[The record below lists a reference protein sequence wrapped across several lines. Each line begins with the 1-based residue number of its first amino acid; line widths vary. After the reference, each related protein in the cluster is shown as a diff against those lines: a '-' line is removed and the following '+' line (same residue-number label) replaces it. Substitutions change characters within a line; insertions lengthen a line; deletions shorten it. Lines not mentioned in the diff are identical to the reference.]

1 MNFESETFTEA
12 LKLMRTEH
20 QVTSP
25 YHKNN
30 SKQANQFHKT
40 LEECLSAYVS
50 DMQTTVTRICPIE
63 NPITTI
69 QKHGKLCNIIVYT
82 FEQKQKYDRTN
93 RIKIR
98 DFGDDVL
105 IRQILSKNKVCPY
118 LNEPSKVVKINRAKI
133 EAEDKSGKTIRAH
146 QNDNLKD
153 DIKNGH
159 KNRNES
165 VRRVKYKKAGLFNAA
180 PFCRR
185 DSGEDQ
191 HETTKGESTVGRK
204 DIA

>member
-40 LEECLSAYVS
+40 LEECLSAYLKE
-50 DMQTTVTRICPIE
+50 TRRYVANRLRTNE
-63 NPITTI
+63 
-69 QKHGKLCNIIVYT
+69 

-105 IRQILSKNKVCPY
+105 IRQILSKNK
-118 LNEPSKVVKINRAKI
+118 
-133 EAEDKSGKTIRAH
+133 
-146 QNDNLKD
+146 
-153 DIKNGH
+153 
-159 KNRNES
+159 
-165 VRRVKYKKAGLFNAA
+165 YKKAGLFND
-180 PFCRR
+180 R
-185 DSGEDQ
+185 S
-191 HETTKGESTVGRK
+191 
-204 DIA
+204 IL